1 MEDILL
7 LNSIERYLEGKML
20 PDEKAFFEE
29 LRKTQPQI
37 DQMVVEHK
45 FFLNQM
51 TEFDDRNSFIESLED
66 VHSKLAGTGDIKNS
80 DNPSGFTGKVVQ
92 LWSRYKRVAA
102 IAASIAGITA
112 VFITMLAMYF
122 SPAVNKTQLEKLSR
136 DIAQI
141 KQSQQLTNNTLIKQ
155 VAEPKLKIP
164 KGATLTSGGTAFLID
179 GNGFLITN
187 AHVLTGSG
195 AIVSDNNGNEYNSH
209 ILSVDRVRDLAILKI
224 DDKDFKPV
232 GLLPYS
238 IKKTQPDLGEELFTL
253 GYPRDEIVYNMG
265 YLSAKTGYNGDTT
278 SCQLSLTAN
287 PGNSGAPVFNTNG
300 EIIGIIS
307 TKQMQTEGVVF
318 ALKANNIFRMIDS
331 LKTIDT
337 TFKRIKLPS
346 NTSLKKLDR
355 VSQVKKAENYV
366 FLVKSYN

>member
-7 LNSIERYLEGKML
+7 LNSIERYLDGKML

-45 FFLNQM
+45 FFLHQM
-51 TEFDDRNSFIESLED
+51 EEFGNHNGFKDSLENI
-66 VHSKLAGTGDIKNS
+66 HSKLSANGEIKNG
-80 DNPSGFTGKVVQ
+80 NPSTGFTGKVVQ
-92 LWSRYKRVAA
+92 LWSRSKKVAA
-102 IAASIAGITA
+102 IAATIAGITA
-112 VFITMLAMYF
+112 LFITMLAMYF
-122 SPAVNKTQLEKLSR
+122 SPSVNKIQLEKLSR
-136 DIAQI
+136 DIDQI
-141 KQSQQLTNNTLIKQ
+141 KQSQQITNNVLRNAT
-155 VAEPKLKIP
+155 EPKPKIP

-179 GNGFLITN
+179 GDGYLVTN
-187 AHVLTGSG
+187 AHVLTGAG
-195 AIVSDNNGNEYNSH
+195 AIVSDNNGNEYNSR
-209 ILSVDRVRDLAILKI
+209 ILSVDRIHDLAILKI

-232 GLLPYS
+232 NTLPYS

-265 YLSAKTGYNGDTT
+265 YLSAKTGYNGDTS

-287 PGNSGAPVFNTNG
+287 PGNSGAPVFNKNG
-300 EIIGIIS
+300 EVIGIIS
-307 TKQMQTEGVVF
+307 TKQTQTEDVVF
-318 ALKANNIFRMIDS
+318 ALKSNNIFNMIDS
-331 LKTIDT
+331 LKNIDT
-337 TFKRIKLPS
+337 SFKNIKLPS
-346 NTSLKKLDR
+346 TSSLKKLDR